1 MGAYALGNGD
11 SRSRKA
17 ALRKLHGFGDTA
29 SGADPSTA
37 GAAKSVMPGSVLV
50 TP

>member
-17 ALRKLHGFGDTA
+17 ALRKWHTLGDA
-29 SGADPSTA
+29 A
-37 GAAKSVMPGSVLV
+37 GHA
-50 TP
+50 

>member
-17 ALRKLHGFGDTA
+17 ALRKLHGFGDT
-29 SGADPSTA
+29 GQRC
-37 GAAKSVMPGSVLV
+37 
-50 TP
+50 

>member
-1 MGAYALGNGD
+1 MVASL
-11 SRSRKA
+11 RRKA

-29 SGADPSTA
+29 SGADPSTVGVRAGLA
-37 GAAKSVMPGSVLV
+37 GAAKSVMPGSVLA